1 MNTKIGKPERA
12 SQDRVIKLFQTELG
26 YTYLGDWEEEVR
38 TQAIEEDILKEYLL
52 GKGYSAIQAQK
63 AIDKLVKA
71 ANNLSSWFVRSQ

>member
-38 TQAIEEDILKEYLL
+38 TQAIEEDILKDYLL
-52 GKGYSAIQAQK
+52 GKGYSVFK
-63 AIDKLVKA
+63 HKKP
-71 ANNLSSWFVRSQ
+71 